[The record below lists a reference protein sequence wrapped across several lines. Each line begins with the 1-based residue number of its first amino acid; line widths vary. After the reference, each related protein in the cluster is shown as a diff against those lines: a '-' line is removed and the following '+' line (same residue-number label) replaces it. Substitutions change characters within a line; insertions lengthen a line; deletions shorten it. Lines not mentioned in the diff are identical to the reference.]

1 MSLQD
6 IIIKIL
12 FFFAVFYGAIAI
24 TSFVSKKLNLAE
36 KAKEK
41 EKENKDE
48 EEKDVSSSKE

>member
-41 EKENKDE
+41 DNKDE
-48 EEKDVSSSKE
+48 EEKEISSSKE